1 MNGTERDDEREER
14 ITMEIVADAY
24 NEIEKALSWYYY
36 LDEMLGFPFRAE
48 CIAKRA
54 TSPLRVGEKVDVI
67 GMPPEEECEHEM
79 FVTIRWRD
87 DSLAVPLAQL
97 QGIDADADTRQAIED
112 WHYWVNCGYEF

>member
-14 ITMEIVADAY
+14 IIMEIVVDAY
-24 NEIEKALSWYYY
+24 NEVEKALSWYYY
-36 LDEMLGFPFRAE
+36 LDDMLRFPFRAE

-67 GMPPEEECEHEM
+67 GMPSEEECEHEM

-97 QGIDADADTRQAIED
+97 RDTGADADTRQAIED